1 MSSVL
6 RFLARNAI
14 FILFPLIIVAIV
26 FLGRIALRSAVSFG
40 EWGARS
46 VVEST
51 LLLAKEKVE
60 RVEEMVLPTDRF
72 FFQVVDPE
80 DLPGCC
86 ERWRTGIR
94 LNRLVEAAAI
104 VDENGLVVQFFHRT
118 TEPNQGARLF
128 QLFTSE
134 VLPLIEKYDSL
145 HQHKHLH
152 QRIEGRHRL
161 ISALTTEFEDEH
173 YTAVLLYDSNEV
185 VERLFAALLGD
196 VGPDRMI
203 NVVDP
208 DGDVIFGRQLDGAG
222 DFIVV
227 RAFPSTFYKWR
238 IQLAPLSSALYTER
252 ARTQVYTQAL
262 LIPLALAVVI
272 FGLIVAYMAVVRER
286 RLGRLKSEFVANV
299 SHELKT
305 PLSMIRMFS
314 ELLVMDRITDR
325 DKTRR
330 YHEIILRETER
341 LTALIDRVLDFAR
354 IERGEL
360 AQQFEE
366 RDLAEVVSR
375 AVEVYRHR
383 IDEEGVV
390 FDYQAEPD
398 LPPVRIDE
406 HAITLAVINLI
417 DNAVKYAR
425 GTDVIGIRIRR
436 SGDTVLLDVFDH
448 GAGIPEEHLKRIFER
463 FYRYQAA
470 SLETRG
476 QRGSGIG
483 LSLVRHVAR
492 AHGGSVVVSSTP
504 GVETRFSIR
513 LPAAPSR

>member
-1 MSSVL
+1 VL
-6 RFLARNAI
+6 RFLARHAI
-14 FILFPLIIVAIV
+14 FILFPLIVVAIV

-60 RVEEMVLPTDRF
+60 RVEEVVLSTDRI

-80 DLPGCC
+80 DLPGSCD
-86 ERWRTGIR
+86 RWRAAVR
-94 LNRLVEAAAI
+94 LNRLVQAAAVI
-104 VDENGLVVQFFHRT
+104 DDFGQVVQFFHRLDGDRQDGGF
-118 TEPNQGARLF
+118 PRLF
-128 QLFTSE
+128 ASE
-134 VLPLIEKYDSL
+134 ILPLIDKYDSL
-145 HQHKHLH
+145 HQHKHMH
-152 QRIEGRHRL
+152 QRIAGSYRL
-161 ISALTTEFEDEH
+161 ISALTVEFEGEH
-173 YTAVLLYDSNEV
+173 YTTVLVYDPREV
-185 VERLFAALLGD
+185 VERLFETLLGD
-196 VGPDRMI
+196 VGPDRML
-203 NVVDP
+203 NVVNP
-208 DGDVIFGRQLDGAG
+208 DGELVFGRALDGAG

-227 RAFPSTFYKWR
+227 RSFPSTFYKWR
-238 IQLAPLSSALYTER
+238 VQLAPLSSALYTER

-262 LIPLALAVVI
+262 LIPLALAVVV

-314 ELLVMDRITDR
+314 ELLAMGRVTDR
-325 DKTRR
+325 EKTRR

-366 RDLAEVVSR
+366 RDLVEVVDR

-383 IDEEGVV
+383 IDERGVA
-390 FDYQAEPD
+390 FEYLPEPG

-425 GTDVIGIRIRR
+425 GTDVIGIRIYRQ
-436 SGDTVLLDVFDH
+436 GNMLLLDVYDH

-470 SLETRG
+470 ALETHG

-483 LSLVRHVAR
+483 LSLVRHVAK
-492 AHGGSVVVSSTP
+492 AHGGSVVVTSTP

-513 LPAAPSR
+513 LPVAEGR